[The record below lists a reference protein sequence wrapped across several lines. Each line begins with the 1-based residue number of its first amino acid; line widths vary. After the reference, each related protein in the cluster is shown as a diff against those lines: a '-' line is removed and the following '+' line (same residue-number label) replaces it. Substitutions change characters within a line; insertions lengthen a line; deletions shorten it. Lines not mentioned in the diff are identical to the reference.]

1 MTLRGRPL
9 SSKRTSDEHPF
20 TEPVYKNCYRN
31 QQKSEKFLTILKNKI
46 YPFEIKR
53 FKKSP
58 DQGLFLKQAVLSV
71 FVKDFRKQH
80 IQPSR
85 FGTQQNSQQNV
96 AAFV

>member
-1 MTLRGRPL
+1 MTLRGSPL

-53 FKKSP
+53 FKKKGRLGAFFKAS
-58 DQGLFLKQAVLSV
+58 G
-71 FVKDFRKQH
+71 VKRLC
-80 IQPSR
+80 
-85 FGTQQNSQQNV
+85 
-96 AAFV
+96 